1 MKTKPGRNRLEYQ
14 SMPPRKSG
22 HVTLRDVARAAG
34 YSVSTVSITLCEAPL
49 SANIAASTRERI
61 RFIAA
66 KLGYHP
72 DAHARSLRMRSSG
85 TIGVLAFDLSDPFC
99 MPVVRGIQ
107 SGLQHSDYLPLV
119 MDAQTER
126 KVFDHYLTL
135 MLERRVEGVIVIAS
149 WIFDETNLLGDVKK
163 NAVPLLI
170 VGRDLTS
177 RGITSYLLNNE
188 EGGYLAMRH
197 LIGLGHSR
205 IAVIRGPD
213 EMFDSMPRWK
223 GIKRAA
229 KEYGIV
235 LNPKLVMQLPT
246 FGDSGD
252 AFEGGRTIAD
262 HLVAAGEPFTA
273 VLAFDDMTAL
283 GVVRGLTQAH
293 IAVPKQCSVMGFDDV
308 LPARVATPAMTTV
321 RQPMREMGLQA
332 VQRMLHT
339 LQKPT
344 TRGRPTR
351 FTLPAELIVRGS
363 TRKRKKQKNISI

>member
-1 MKTKPGRNRLEYQ
+1 
-14 SMPPRKSG
+14 MPPRKTG
-22 HVTLRDVARAAG
+22 HVTLSDVARAAG
-34 YSVSTVSITLCEAPL
+34 YSVSTVSITLSEAPL

-61 RFIAA
+61 RVIAA
-66 KLGYHP
+66 KLGYYP
-72 DAHARSLRMRSSG
+72 DAHARSLRKRSSG

-107 SGLQHSDYLPLV
+107 SGLQDSDYLPLV

-126 KVFDHYLTL
+126 KVFDHYLAL

-197 LIGLGHSR
+197 LIDLGHRR
-205 IAVIRGPD
+205 IAIIRGPD
-213 EMFDSMPRWK
+213 ETFDSMPRWK
-223 GIKRAA
+223 GMQRAA
-229 KEYGIV
+229 KEHGIV
-235 LNPKLVMQLPT
+235 LDPKLVMQLPA
-246 FGDSGD
+246 FGDSED
-252 AFEGGRTIAD
+252 AFEGGCAIAD

-283 GVVRGLTQAH
+283 GVVRGLSEAG

-351 FTLPAELIVRGS
+351 FTLPPELIVRGS
-363 TRKRKKQKNISI
+363 TGKCKKQKNISI